1 MTLSAALIYQKTKQ
15 AELSQVKNLNIW
27 GASLE
32 NISILRQ
39 CSNVETLSL
48 SVNNISQL
56 ADLQGLYQL
65 KELYLRKNQVS
76 DLRQVMYLSRLPNLQ
91 VLWLSDNPIEQD
103 PNYRLYVIRACP
115 HLTRLDEK
123 DVSDDEKALASRS
136 RFSVPF
142 ELPDDAQAP
151 AAPAEPRVEQVVSNY
166 ARAANPYPSNV
177 NRPASGAS
185 HHDVPAQPVQPVQA
199 VQAAQVLQ
207 AVPVAPAQPV
217 AADVNQS
224 VTLAVLNLLG
234 FLDARSL
241 ETIRQQVD
249 ALLKVRK

>member
-15 AELSQVKNLNIW
+15 AELTQVKNLNIW

-39 CSNVETLSL
+39 CTNVETLSL

-123 DVSDDEKALASRS
+123 DVSDDEKAMASRS

-142 ELPDDAQAP
+142 ELPDDGQAP
-151 AAPAEPRVEQVVSNY
+151 AAQAQPEPRVEQVVSNY

-177 NRPASGAS
+177 NRPASGPS
-185 HHDVPAQPVQPVQA
+185 HHAPAVQPAPV
-199 VQAAQVLQ
+199 AQVLQ
-207 AVPVAPAQPV
+207 AVPVAASAQPV

-249 ALLKVRK
+249 ALLRVKK

>member
-1 MTLSAALIYQKTKQ
+1 
-15 AELSQVKNLNIW
+15 
-27 GASLE
+27 
-32 NISILRQ
+32 
-39 CSNVETLSL
+39 
-48 SVNNISQL
+48 
-56 ADLQGLYQL
+56 
-65 KELYLRKNQVS
+65 
-76 DLRQVMYLSRLPNLQ
+76 MYLSRLPNLQ

-123 DVSDDEKALASRS
+123 DVSDDEKAMASRS

-142 ELPDDAQAP
+142 ELPDDGQAP
-151 AAPAEPRVEQVVSNY
+151 AAPAQPEPRVEQVVSNY

-177 NRPASGAS
+177 NRPASGAA
-185 HHDVPAQPVQPVQA
+185 HHAPAVQP
-199 VQAAQVLQ
+199 AQVLQ
-207 AVPVAPAQPV
+207 AVPVQAVPSQPV

-249 ALLKVRK
+249 ALLRVKK

>member
-123 DVSDDEKALASRS
+123 DVSDDEKAMANRN

-142 ELPDDAQAP
+142 ELPDDAQTP
-151 AAPAEPRVEQVVSNY
+151 AAPAQPEPHVEQVVSNY

-177 NRPASGAS
+177 NRPASGS
-185 HHDVPAQPVQPVQA
+185 HHAPAVSVPQVQP
-199 VQAAQVLQ
+199 AQVLQ
-207 AVPVAPAQPV
+207 AVPVAAPAQPV

-249 ALLKVRK
+249 ALLRVKK